1 MDDSELLKKRL
12 TELAKRSEDCAYFQ
26 FTDFLGL
33 AEQSLFS
40 EIKRELSAGVKYT
53 AFGGAE
59 GAERILLRF
68 GDEEELGYS
77 EPFPIRCIK
86 IEPVAP
92 KFADKLT
99 HRDFLGALLN
109 LGIERS
115 KLGDIPIIDNVG
127 YLFAK
132 DELADFIVENL
143 TRVKRT
149 DVKLSFIE
157 ELPEGELYKTE
168 RVRVQ
173 AVGERVDAIVA
184 KVFSLSRD
192 ESLSYFKKRLVFI
205 DGRLCENNSYIPK
218 QNEKVSVRGLGR
230 FTYIGA
236 VGTTK
241 KGKLNIEVDKYV

>member
-1 MDDSELLKKRL
+1 MNEGELLQKRFV
-12 TELAKRSEDCAYFQ
+12 ELANRAYNSGVYT

-33 AEQSLFS
+33 KEQSEF
-40 EIKRELSAGVKYT
+40 AAVKPKIRGIPYE
-53 AFGGAE
+53 AFGGVE
-59 GAERILLRF
+59 GAERVMIRF
-68 GDEEELGYS
+68 GSEELMGY
-77 EPFPIRCIK
+77 EVPFPIVCIK
-86 IEPVAP
+86 IEPASQ

-109 LGIERS
+109 LGIERET
-115 KLGDIPIIDNVG
+115 LGDIPIVDNVG
-127 YLFAK
+127 YLFATE
-132 DELADFIVENL
+132 DIAPFIIGEL
-143 TRVKRT
+143 TRVKHTEVR
-149 DVKLSFIE
+149 LSTVDE
-157 ELPEGELYKTE
+157 PPTGELYKTE

-192 ESLSYFKKRLVFI
+192 ESLSYFKKRLVFV